1 MLLESSTRA
10 MISVL
15 SFLLS
20 FSLLFS
26 SFLFFSF
33 LFFFF
38 FYCFF
43 LIWGPFLVQPKANQ
57 YHLLILVIGKE

>member
-38 FYCFF
+38 FIVFF
-43 LIWGPFLVQPKANQ
+43 
-57 YHLLILVIGKE
+57 